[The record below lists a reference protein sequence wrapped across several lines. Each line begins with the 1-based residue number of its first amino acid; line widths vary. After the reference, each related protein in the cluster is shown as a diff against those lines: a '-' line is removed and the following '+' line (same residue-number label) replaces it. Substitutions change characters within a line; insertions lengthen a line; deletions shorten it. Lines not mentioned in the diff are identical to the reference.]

1 MLMFDL
7 LGKNSERVWMPSSRP
22 PSLFVRPG
30 VNRQSATF
38 PSNTV
43 RAPAIADVWRRYR
56 TSKAYCSYS
65 QIGSYN
71 KRLNDSEILVA
82 VGYLSTSILFRNHC
96 FPRRIFKIS
105 VKKAIPIRRFKFSR
119 KRALSVFM
127 FETSLVFKMNIEIQI

>member
-1 MLMFDL
+1 MFDL

-22 PSLFVRPG
+22 PYLYVRGLIDRVLHFP
-30 VNRQSATF
+30 ATF
-38 PSNTV
+38 S

-71 KRLNDSEILVA
+71 KRRNDSEILVA

>member
-1 MLMFDL
+1 MFDL

-22 PSLFVRPG
+22 PYLYVRGLIDRALHFP
-30 VNRQSATF
+30 ATL
-38 PSNTV
+38 SELH
-43 RAPAIADVWRRYR
+43 VWRRHR

-71 KRLNDSEILVA
+71 KRRNDSEILVA

-105 VKKAIPIRRFKFSR
+105 VKKAIPICRFKFSK

-127 FETSLVFKMNIEIQI
+127 FETNLVFKMNIEIQI